1 MRIYSAN
8 NVFIE
13 VTRRCNM
20 CCAHCLRGDAESIDI
35 QEKYIDAFLDSFE
48 KGAYISSLTFTG
60 GEISLNIPAIR
71 YTLKAVKER
80 GIAVGSFYMVTNGK
94 AVDKMADLAMA
105 SLEWWAY
112 CDEKD
117 DDMCSLCISS
127 DNFHEVIPYES
138 KSILSGLKYNRND
151 KVTDFHLAYLLNEGR
166 AKNLDSNIYKK
177 REPHVDKL
185 EYEFNKT
192 GDIDFYS
199 GELYLNAIGDVVSG
213 CDWSYKSQKKYRFG
227 NVMNKNWLE
236 NISNSELY
244 IAS

>member
-1 MRIYSAN
+1 
-8 NVFIE
+8 
-13 VTRRCNM
+13 M
-20 CCAHCLRGDAESIDI
+20 CG
-35 QEKYIDAFLDSFE
+35 
-48 KGAYISSLTFTG
+48 
-60 GEISLNIPAIR
+60 
-71 YTLKAVKER
+71 
-80 GIAVGSFYMVTNGK
+80 
-94 AVDKMADLAMA
+94 
-105 SLEWWAY
+105 
-112 CDEKD
+112 
-117 DDMCSLCISS
+117 LCISS
-127 DNFHEVIPYES
+127 DNFHEVIPYKSE
-138 KSILSGLKYNRND
+138 SILSGLKYNRND